1 VRTLVRIVAVVAS
14 LVIVLSFAMFAA
26 DQGARGRDEQL
37 QKLQEQIAPPAPGPN
52 AERLREARHSKL
64 REAVDDANDFLLK
77 PFAGVVTSSNPW
89 VARGVPALLGLLVW
103 GFLLG
108 LLANLIPQ
116 RARTVRD
123 WRTGQPI

>member
-1 VRTLVRIVAVVAS
+1 VAS